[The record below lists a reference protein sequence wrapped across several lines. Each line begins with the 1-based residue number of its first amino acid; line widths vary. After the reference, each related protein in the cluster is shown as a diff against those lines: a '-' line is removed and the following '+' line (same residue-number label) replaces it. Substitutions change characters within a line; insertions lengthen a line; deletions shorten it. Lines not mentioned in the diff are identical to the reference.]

1 MTTLVA
7 NTIGLFGGSFTNW
20 LKKLVVKTQAAQARK
35 ATIKELSRLTNH
47 DLNDIGISRGEIRH
61 LADEHYKNI
70 VNANLKGWV

>member
-7 NTIGLFGGSFTNW
+7 NTLGWFGGSFANW
-20 LKKLVVKTQAAQARK
+20 LKLLVVKTQAAQARR
-35 ATIKELSRLTNH
+35 ATINELSSLSNH

-61 LADEHYKNI
+61 LADKHYDDI

>member
-7 NTIGLFGGSFTNW
+7 NTLGWFGGSFTNW
-20 LKKLVVKTQAAQARK
+20 LKTLAVKSQAARARR
-35 ATIKELSRLTNH
+35 ATINELSSLSNK

-61 LADEHYKNI
+61 LADKHYDDI

>member
-20 LKKLVVKTQAAQARK
+20 LKKLVVKAQAAQARK
-35 ATIKELSRLTNH
+35 ATINELSKLTNH
-47 DLNDIGISRGEIRH
+47 DLNDIGISRVEIHH
-61 LADEHYKNI
+61 LANEHYKDV